1 MLQSVEVRPAH
12 RATLR
17 RDVRIGCEL
26 TTDAHGARREMLVD
40 LSPRGARV
48 ITEVALAPGD
58 HVLLGFADERL
69 GRRVETI
76 ARVAHVACVAIEKP
90 SIGVEFVALEGEL
103 GDALQ
108 ARLRHVPPPLPPR
121 ASRARRELG
130 WVDALVTWE
139 EDLGDRVNVFEVSET
154 LATLDDA
161 EIAIETLAP
170 VLTGSARPYR
180 WLC

>member
-1 MLQSVEVRPAH
+1 MLQSVEVLPAH

-26 TTDAHGARREMLVD
+26 TTDALGARREVLVD

-48 ITEVALAPGD
+48 MTDAAVEPGD

-76 ARVAHVACVAIEKP
+76 ARVAHTAHLAIERP
-90 SIGVEFVALEGEL
+90 SIGVEFVALDDDL
-103 GDALQ
+103 GDAL
-108 ARLRHVPPPLPPR
+108 ALRLRHVPPPLPHR
-121 ASRARRELG
+121 RARRELV
-130 WVDALVTWE
+130 WIDALVTWE
-139 EDLGDRVNVFEVSET
+139 EDLGDRVNVFEVSEA
-154 LATLDDA
+154 LAAIDDD
-161 EIAIETLAP
+161 ELAIETLAP

-180 WLC
+180 WIC